1 VLPLRPAPI
10 DLLYLGEHRLSETLA
25 IDLRYADRG
34 YWIGYPDTRTIVRPD
49 QQALLD
55 ALRAEIAAGRLGPD
69 TPVLHV
75 AESFQQWASTPLGVF
90 VGVTETT
97 LSPDATTN
105 IHTVG
110 GRLRP
115 LSDLDTALAGG
126 LYRYV
131 VLEPANLAGGERDR
145 IVAAGY
151 RSIFANARGEVFVA
165 GL

>member
-1 VLPLRPAPI
+1 
-10 DLLYLGEHRLSETLA
+10 
-25 IDLRYADRG
+25 
-34 YWIGYPDTRTIVRPD
+34 
-49 QQALLD
+49 
-55 ALRAEIAAGRLGPD
+55 
-69 TPVLHV
+69 
-75 AESFQQWASTPLGVF
+75 
-90 VGVTETT
+90 VTETT

-131 VLEPANLAGGERDR
+131 VLEPANLAGGERNR